1 MGIERLPEPTA
12 PTPTAEQVAELDRL
26 AELIRRT
33 ARNLRAN
40 VRRVEQRGGT
50 QSNRYTIERQC
61 AVLYKAA
68 NDLVASPGFASAKH
82 GRLVELVLRLTQR
95 ADNALRQL

>member
-1 MGIERLPEPTA
+1 MGIERLPEPNA
-12 PTPTAEQVAELDRL
+12 PPTTAEQAAELDRL

-33 ARNLRAN
+33 ARNLRA
-40 VRRVEQRGGT
+40 VLRRVEQRGGT
-50 QSNRYTIERQC
+50 ASNRYTIERQC
-61 AVLYKAA
+61 AVLNKAA
-68 NDLVASPGFASAKH
+68 TDLVASPGFTSAQH